1 VKIVDVSISLT
12 PDMPVWPGS
21 SGFSLTWVSRM
32 DRGLSFNNSRMNCD
46 SHIGTHV
53 DAPLHFVENGEPVDQ
68 ISLEHLIGPCQ
79 VAYLPG
85 LKEISDRS
93 LAQLR
98 LPKGTKRLLLRTDNS
113 KLWNRNDKK
122 FKEDFACLNSEATRW
137 IVHNGIVL
145 VGIDYLSIGS
155 PEDGVETHKI
165 LLKSQV
171 VVLEGLNL
179 SKVNP
184 GIYELICLPLK
195 LTGAEGAPAR
205 VVLRKN

>member
-1 VKIVDVSISLT
+1 
-12 PDMPVWPGS
+12 MPVWPGS
-21 SGFSLTWVSRM
+21 PGFSLTWVSRM
-32 DRGLSFNNSRMNCD
+32 DRGLSFNSSRMNCD

-113 KLWNRNDKK
+113 KLWDKKDKK
-122 FKEDFACLNSEATRW
+122 FKGDFACLDSEAARW
-137 IVHNGIVL
+137 IVHHGIVL
-145 VGIDYLSIGS
+145 IGIDYLSIGS
-155 PEDGVETHKI
+155 YEDGIETHKI

-179 SKVNP
+179 SNVDP
-184 GIYELICLPLK
+184 GEYELICLPLK

>member
-1 VKIVDVSISLT
+1 
-12 PDMPVWPGS
+12 
-21 SGFSLTWVSRM
+21 
-32 DRGLSFNNSRMNCD
+32 MNCD
-46 SHIGTHV
+46 SHIGTHL

-122 FKEDFACLNSEATRW
+122 FKEDFACLNSEAARW